1 MKSSTSLRQLE
12 YFVAAAEA
20 SNFRRAALR
29 LRVSQ
34 PTVTNQ
40 IATLERAL
48 SVRLFERTSTGSL
61 LTPAGRELLA
71 GARRVIEEHQ
81 ALVDQAASIS
91 KGPMGTYRL
100 GVTPTL
106 GPYLLPH
113 VLPEL
118 HNKFAALKFYVREGV
133 PRVLEED
140 LIAGE
145 HDLILTALPVQAG
158 DLTVVPLF
166 REPLVLVVPAEH
178 RLAKKPQVAPSDL
191 EGAPV
196 LTLEEHH
203 LFHHQIDRLCE
214 RLGARALRDY
224 EGTSLDTLRQMVV
237 MGMGVAFLPALYV
250 KSEVRQPTTLHV
262 TRVEGEAM
270 FRTHALVWR
279 ATSPSAEVFRKVSN
293 EIHRLVA
300 ESLDEDVELL
310 SD

>member
-1 MKSSTSLRQLE
+1 MKGSTSLRQLE

-20 SNFRRAALR
+20 SNFRRAAVR

-40 IATLERAL
+40 IAALERAL
-48 SVRLFERTSTGSL
+48 SVQLFERTSTGSL
-61 LTPAGRELLA
+61 LTPAGRELLV

-81 ALVDQAASIS
+81 ALVDRAGSLS
-91 KGPMGTYRL
+91 KGPTGTYRL

-113 VLPEL
+113 VLPDL
-118 HNKFAALKFYVREGV
+118 HRHFASLKFYVREGV
-133 PRVLEED
+133 PRVLEDD

-145 HDLILTALPVQAG
+145 QDLILTALPVQAG
-158 DLTVVPLF
+158 DLTVTPLF
-166 REPLVLVVPAEH
+166 REPLVLVVSAEH
-178 RLAKKPQVAPSDL
+178 PLAKKPHVDPTDL
-191 EGAPV
+191 KGESV

-214 RLGARALRDY
+214 RLGARTLRDY

-250 KSEVRQPTTLHV
+250 KSEVRHPAALRV
-262 TRVEGEAM
+262 TRIEGESM
-270 FRTHALVWR
+270 YRTHALVWR
-279 ATSPSAEVFRKVSN
+279 SASPTASVFRKVSD

-300 ESLDEDVELL
+300 NSLAKDVELL
-310 SD
+310 SG